1 MLQNNVNILAI
12 SLSVLHN
19 HYIYIYSLIKLFSG
33 LYLARF
39 LDTSAK
45 MFFPCRKISK
55 KYLIQQYWYRD
66 LFAES
71 RFYVREMRLDG
82 ILIYGLLLLY

>member
-1 MLQNNVNILAI
+1 MLQKNVNILVT

-19 HYIYIYSLIKLFSG
+19 HFDSLIKLFLG

-45 MFFPCRKISK
+45 TFFPCGEISK
-55 KYLIQQYWYRD
+55 KCLMQQYRYRD

-71 RFYVREMRLDG
+71 RFYITFMK
-82 ILIYGLLLLY
+82 